1 MWKVLGNWIHR
12 YLGDEEAVLLAVLML
27 AVLVAII
34 GFADVMGPLLAALVL
49 AFLLQGI
56 VARLERLRIPHI
68 LAVWTT
74 FLGFVG
80 LLLSCAVLLF
90 PILVQQST
98 NLLTELPAMI
108 RHGQAAVLQL
118 PERYPHLISQTQL
131 EQLIQYVTHEATGF
145 AETALSFSLSRFAD
159 LVGLLVYLVLVPLM
173 VFFMLK
179 DSKELIEQLTGLLPR
194 NRPVMNQVWQEMDV
208 QMANYVRGKV
218 IQILIVA
225 VVSYIVFAWLGL
237 RYGALLALAVGL
249 SVLVPYIGATV
260 ATVPVLLVGYVQL
273 GWGSDFLLLMAAYGI
288 IQFLD
293 GNVLVP
299 LLFSDAVNLHPVAI
313 ILAVLLFG
321 GLGGLGGLFFAIPLA
336 TLIKALHNAWP
347 RNEGEPDG
355 SDGSEAPLAN
365 PAAGTTPAEAP

>member
-12 YLGDEEAVLLAVLML
+12 YLGDEEAVLLAVLMM

-34 GFADVMGPLLAALVL
+34 WFADVMGPLLAALVL

-56 VARLERLRIPHI
+56 VVRLERLRIPHI
-68 LAVWTT
+68 LAVWIT

-131 EQLIQYVTHEATGF
+131 EQLIQYVTREATGF

-237 RYGALLALAVGL
+237 RYGALLALVVGL

-321 GLGGLGGLFFAIPLA
+321 GLWGLWGLFFAIPLA

-347 RNEGEPDG
+347 RNEVEPDG

>member
-68 LAVWTT
+68 LAVWIT

-131 EQLIQYVTHEATGF
+131 EQLIQYVTREATGF

-237 RYGALLALAVGL
+237 RYGALLALVVGL

-321 GLGGLGGLFFAIPLA
+321 GLWGLWGLFFAIPLA

-347 RNEGEPDG
+347 RNEVEPDG
-355 SDGSEAPLAN
+355 SEASEAPLAN
-365 PAAGTTPAEAP
+365 PAAGTTPAETP

>member
-68 LAVWTT
+68 LAVWIT

-237 RYGALLALAVGL
+237 RYGALLALVVGL

-321 GLGGLGGLFFAIPLA
+321 GLWGLWGLFFAIPLA

-347 RNEGEPDG
+347 RNEVEPDG
-355 SDGSEAPLAN
+355 SEASEAPLAN
-365 PAAGTTPAEAP
+365 PAAGTTPAETP

>member
-237 RYGALLALAVGL
+237 RYGALLALVVGL

-321 GLGGLGGLFFAIPLA
+321 GLWGLWGLFFAIPLA

-347 RNEGEPDG
+347 RNEVEPDG
-355 SDGSEAPLAN
+355 SEASEAPLAN
-365 PAAGTTPAEAP
+365 PAAGTTPAETP

>member
-131 EQLIQYVTHEATGF
+131 EQLIQYLTHEATGF

-179 DSKELIEQLTGLLPR
+179 DSNELIEQLTGLLPR

-237 RYGALLALAVGL
+237 RYGALLALVVGL

-321 GLGGLGGLFFAIPLA
+321 GLWGLWGLFFAIPLA

-347 RNEGEPDG
+347 RNEVEPDG
-355 SDGSEAPLAN
+355 SEASEAPLAN
-365 PAAGTTPAEAP
+365 PAAGTTPAEGP

>member
-68 LAVWTT
+68 LAVWIT

-194 NRPVMNQVWQEMDV
+194 NRPVMNLVWQEMDV

-237 RYGALLALAVGL
+237 RYGALLALVVGL

-321 GLGGLGGLFFAIPLA
+321 GLWGLWGLFFAIPLA

-347 RNEGEPDG
+347 RNEVEPDG
-355 SDGSEAPLAN
+355 SEASEAPLAN
-365 PAAGTTPAEAP
+365 PAAGTTPAETP

>member
-1 MWKVLGNWIHR
+1 MWKVLGNWVHR
-12 YLGDEEAVLLAVLML
+12 YLGDEEAVLLAALMT
-27 AVLVAII
+27 AVLVAIV

-56 VARLERLRIPHI
+56 VARLERLRVPHI
-68 LAVWTT
+68 LAVWIA
-74 FLGFVG
+74 FLGFLG
-80 LLLSCAVLLF
+80 LLFSSAVLLF
-90 PILVQQST
+90 PILAQQST
-98 NLLTELPAMI
+98 NLLTELPAMV

-145 AETALSFSLSRFAD
+145 AEVALSFSMSRFAD

-179 DSKELIEQLTGLLPR
+179 DSNELIKQLTGLLPR

-225 VVSYIVFAWLGL
+225 VVSYIAFAWLGL
-237 RYGALLALAVGL
+237 RYGALLALVVGL
-249 SVLVPYIGATV
+249 SVLVPYIGAVV

-273 GWGSDFLLLMAAYGI
+273 GWGSDFFLLMAAYGI

-321 GLGGLGGLFFAIPLA
+321 GLWGLWGLFFAIPLA

-347 RNEGEPDG
+347 RNEVEPDG
-355 SDGSEAPLAN
+355 SEASEAPLAN
-365 PAAGTTPAEAP
+365 PAAGTTPAEGP

>member
-1 MWKVLGNWIHR
+1 MWKVLGNWVHR
-12 YLGDEEAVLLAVLML
+12 YLGDEEAVLLAALMT
-27 AVLVAII
+27 AVLVAIV

-56 VARLERLRIPHI
+56 VARLERLRVPHI
-68 LAVWTT
+68 LAVWIA
-74 FLGFVG
+74 FLGFLG
-80 LLLSCAVLLF
+80 LLFSSAVLLF
-90 PILVQQST
+90 PILAQQST
-98 NLLTELPAMI
+98 NLLTELPAMV

-145 AETALSFSLSRFAD
+145 AEVALSFSMSRFAD

-179 DSKELIEQLTGLLPR
+179 DSNELIEQLTGLLPR

-225 VVSYIVFAWLGL
+225 VVSYIAFAWLGL
-237 RYGALLALAVGL
+237 RYGALLALVVGL
-249 SVLVPYIGATV
+249 SVLVPYIGAVV

-273 GWGSDFLLLMAAYGI
+273 GWGSDFFLLMAAYGI

-321 GLGGLGGLFFAIPLA
+321 GLWGLWGLFFAIPLA

-347 RNEGEPDG
+347 RNEVEPDG
-355 SDGSEAPLAN
+355 SEASEAPLAN
-365 PAAGTTPAEAP
+365 PAAGTTPAEGP

>member
-131 EQLIQYVTHEATGF
+131 EQLIQYLTHEATGF

-179 DSKELIEQLTGLLPR
+179 DSKELIAQLTGLLPR

-237 RYGALLALAVGL
+237 RYGALLALVVGL

-321 GLGGLGGLFFAIPLA
+321 GLWGLWGVFFAIPLA

-347 RNEGEPDG
+347 RNEVEPDG
-355 SDGSEAPLAN
+355 SEASEAPLAN
-365 PAAGTTPAEAP
+365 PAAGTTPAEGP

>member
-12 YLGDEEAVLLAVLML
+12 YLGDEEAVLLAVLMM

-68 LAVWTT
+68 LAVWIT

-131 EQLIQYVTHEATGF
+131 EQLIQYLTHEATGF

-179 DSKELIEQLTGLLPR
+179 DSNELIEQLTGLLPR

-237 RYGALLALAVGL
+237 RYGALLALVVGL

-321 GLGGLGGLFFAIPLA
+321 GLWGLWGLFFAIPLA

-347 RNEGEPDG
+347 RNELEPDG
-355 SDGSEAPLAN
+355 SEASEAPLAN
-365 PAAGTTPAEAP
+365 PAAGTTPAEGP

>member
-34 GFADVMGPLLAALVL
+34 WFADVMGPLLAALVL

-131 EQLIQYVTHEATGF
+131 EQLIQYLTHEATGF

-179 DSKELIEQLTGLLPR
+179 DSKELIAQLTGLLPR

-237 RYGALLALAVGL
+237 RYGALLALVVGL

-273 GWGSDFLLLMAAYGI
+273 GWGTDFLLLMAAYGI

-321 GLGGLGGLFFAIPLA
+321 GLWGLWGLFFAIPLA

-347 RNEGEPDG
+347 RNEVEPDG
-355 SDGSEAPLAN
+355 SEASEAPLAN
-365 PAAGTTPAEAP
+365 PAAGTTPAEGP

>member
-12 YLGDEEAVLLAVLML
+12 YLGDEEAVLLAVLMT

-56 VARLERLRIPHI
+56 VARLERLRVPHI
-68 LAVWTT
+68 LAVWIA
-74 FLGFVG
+74 FLGFIG
-80 LLLSCAVLLF
+80 LLFSSAVLLF

-145 AETALSFSLSRFAD
+145 AEAALSFSLSRFAD

-179 DSKELIEQLTGLLPR
+179 DSKELIAQLTGLLPR
-194 NRPVMNQVWQEMDV
+194 NRPVMNEVWQEMDI

-218 IQILIVA
+218 VQILIVA

-237 RYGALLALAVGL
+237 RYGALLALVVGV
-249 SVLVPYIGATV
+249 SVIVPYIGATV

-273 GWGSDFLLLMAAYGI
+273 GWGTDFLLLMAAYGI

-299 LLFSDAVNLHPVAI
+299 ILFSDAVNLHPVAI

-321 GLGGLGGLFFAIPLA
+321 GLWGLWGVFFAIPLA

-347 RNEGEPDG
+347 RNEVEPDG
-355 SDGSEAPLAN
+355 SERSEAPLAD
-365 PAAGTTPAEAP
+365 PEAETTPAEAP

>member
-1 MWKVLGNWIHR
+1 
-12 YLGDEEAVLLAVLML
+12 
-27 AVLVAII
+27 
-34 GFADVMGPLLAALVL
+34 
-49 AFLLQGI
+49 
-56 VARLERLRIPHI
+56 
-68 LAVWTT
+68 
-74 FLGFVG
+74 
-80 LLLSCAVLLF
+80 LF

-131 EQLIQYVTHEATGF
+131 EQLIQYVTREATGF

-179 DSKELIEQLTGLLPR
+179 DSNELIEQLTGLLPR

-237 RYGALLALAVGL
+237 RYGALLALVVGL

-321 GLGGLGGLFFAIPLA
+321 GLWGLWGLFFAIPLA

-347 RNEGEPDG
+347 RNEVEPDG
-355 SDGSEAPLAN
+355 SEASEAPLAN
-365 PAAGTTPAEAP
+365 PAAGTTPAETP

>member
-131 EQLIQYVTHEATGF
+131 EQLIQYLTHEATGF

-237 RYGALLALAVGL
+237 RYGALLALVVGL

-321 GLGGLGGLFFAIPLA
+321 GLWGLWGLFFAIPLA

-347 RNEGEPDG
+347 RNEVEPDG
-355 SDGSEAPLAN
+355 SEASEAPLAN
-365 PAAGTTPAEAP
+365 PAAGTTPAEGP

>member
-12 YLGDEEAVLLAVLML
+12 YLGDEEAVLLAVLMM

-34 GFADVMGPLLAALVL
+34 WFADVMGPLLAALVL

-68 LAVWTT
+68 LAVWIT

-179 DSKELIEQLTGLLPR
+179 DSDELIEQLTGLLPR

-237 RYGALLALAVGL
+237 RYGALLALVVGL

-273 GWGSDFLLLMAAYGI
+273 GWGSDFLLLIAAYGI

-321 GLGGLGGLFFAIPLA
+321 GLWGLWGVFFAIPLA

-347 RNEGEPDG
+347 RNEVESDG
-355 SDGSEAPLAN
+355 SEGSEAPLAN

>member
-1 MWKVLGNWIHR
+1 MWTVLGNWIHR
-12 YLGDEEAVLLAVLML
+12 YLGDEEAVLLAALMT

-34 GFADVMGPLLAALVL
+34 GFADIMGPLLAALVL

-56 VARLERLRIPHI
+56 VARLERLRVPHV
-68 LAVWTT
+68 LAVWTA
-74 FLGFVG
+74 FLGFIG
-80 LLLSCAVLLF
+80 LLFSSAVLLF

-145 AETALSFSLSRFAD
+145 AEAALSFSLSRFAD
-159 LVGLLVYLVLVPLM
+159 LVELLVYLVLVPLM

-179 DSKELIEQLTGLLPR
+179 DSDELIAQLTGLLPR

-218 IQILIVA
+218 VQILIVA
-225 VVSYIVFAWLGL
+225 VVSYVVFAWLGL
-237 RYGALLALAVGL
+237 RYGALLALVVGL
-249 SVLVPYIGATV
+249 SVIVPYIGATV

-273 GWGSDFLLLMAAYGI
+273 GWGTDFLLLMAAYGI

-299 LLFSDAVNLHPVAI
+299 ILFSDAVNLHPVAI

-321 GLGGLGGLFFAIPLA
+321 GLWGLWGVFFAIPLA

-347 RNEGEPDG
+347 RNEVEPDG
-355 SDGSEAPLAN
+355 SERSEAPLAD
-365 PAAGTTPAEAP
+365 PAAETTPAEAP

>member
-1 MWKVLGNWIHR
+1 MWKVLGNWVHR
-12 YLGDEEAVLLAVLML
+12 YLGNEEAVLLALLMV

-34 GFADVMGPLLAALVL
+34 GFANVMGPLLAALVL

-68 LAVWTT
+68 LAVWMT
-74 FLGFVG
+74 FLGFLG
-80 LLLSCAVLLF
+80 LLFASAVVLF

-98 NLLTELPAMI
+98 NLLNELPAMI
-108 RHGQAAVLQL
+108 RHWQVAVLQL
-118 PERYPHLISQTQL
+118 PERYPYLISRDQL
-131 EQLIQYVTHEATGF
+131 EQLIQYVAGEATGF
-145 AETALSFSLSRFAD
+145 ARAALSFSLSRFAD
-159 LVGLLVYLVLVPLM
+159 LVRLLVYLVLVPLM

-179 DSKELIEQLTGLLPR
+179 DSKELIAQLTGLLPR
-194 NRPVMNQVWQEMDV
+194 ERPVMRQVWQEMDI

-225 VVSYIVFAWLGL
+225 ALSYIVFAWLGL
-237 RYGALLALAVGL
+237 QYGALLGLVVGV
-249 SVLVPYIGATV
+249 SVIVPYIGASV

-273 GWGSDFLLLMAAYGI
+273 GWSGDFLVLTLAYGL

-299 LLFSDAVNLHPVAI
+299 LLFSDAVNLHPVVI

-321 GLGGLGGLFFAIPLA
+321 GFWGLWGVFFAIPLA
-336 TLIKALHNAWP
+336 TLVKALYSAWP
-347 RNEGEPDG
+347 RNEIEPDE
-355 SDGSEAPLAN
+355 SDDSAAPLAN
-365 PAAGTTPAEAP
+365 PAAGTTPVETP

>member
-1 MWKVLGNWIHR
+1 MWKVLGNWVHR
-12 YLGDEEAVLLAVLML
+12 YLGDEEAVLLAALMT
-27 AVLVAII
+27 AVLVAIV

-56 VARLERLRIPHI
+56 VARLERLRVPHI
-68 LAVWTT
+68 LAVWIA
-74 FLGFVG
+74 FLGFLG
-80 LLLSCAVLLF
+80 LLFSSAVLLF
-90 PILVQQST
+90 PILAQQST

-108 RHGQAAVLQL
+108 RHGQAAVQQL

-145 AETALSFSLSRFAD
+145 AEVALSFSMSRFAD

-179 DSKELIEQLTGLLPR
+179 DSNELIAQLTGLLPR
-194 NRPVMNQVWQEMDV
+194 NRPVMNQVWQEMDA

-225 VVSYIVFAWLGL
+225 VVSYIAFAWLGL
-237 RYGALLALAVGL
+237 RYGALLALVVGL
-249 SVLVPYIGATV
+249 SVLVPYVGAVV

-273 GWGSDFLLLMAAYGI
+273 GWGNDFFLLMAVYGI
-288 IQFLD
+288 IQLLD
-293 GNVLVP
+293 GNVQVP

-321 GLGGLGGLFFAIPLA
+321 GLWGLWGVFFAIPLA
-336 TLIKALHNAWP
+336 TLVKALHNAWP
-347 RNEGEPDG
+347 RNEVEPNG
-355 SDGSEAPLAN
+355 SDGSEAPFAN
-365 PAAGTTPAEAP
+365 PAAGTTPAESP

>member
-12 YLGDEEAVLLAVLML
+12 YLGDEEAVLLAVLMT

-56 VARLERLRIPHI
+56 VARLERLRIPHT
-68 LAVWTT
+68 LAVWIA
-74 FLGFVG
+74 FLGFMG
-80 LLLSCAVLLF
+80 LLFSSAVLLF

-108 RHGQAAVLQL
+108 RHGQAAILQL

-131 EQLIQYVTHEATGF
+131 EQLIQYVAGEATGF
-145 AETALSFSLSRFAD
+145 AEAALSFSLSRFAD

-179 DSKELIEQLTGLLPR
+179 DSDELIEQLTGLLPR

-237 RYGALLALAVGL
+237 RYGALLALVVGL
-249 SVLVPYIGATV
+249 SVIVPYIGATV

-273 GWGSDFLLLMAAYGI
+273 GWGSDFLLLIAAYGI

-299 LLFSDAVNLHPVAI
+299 ILFSDAVNLHPVAI

-321 GLGGLGGLFFAIPLA
+321 GLWGLWGVFFAIPLA

-347 RNEGEPDG
+347 RNEVESDG
-355 SDGSEAPLAN
+355 SEGSEAPLAN